1 MRSSCGKNNY
11 LFLLDVFLHCFLPR
25 HTNIINKVTTSYQH
39 FQKKKNSL
47 ESARRHE
54 LQINP
59 ACSSSWYRGNN
70 QEKFQSIVFGQQNII
85 KTVEN

>member
-39 FQKKKNSL
+39 FQKKNTVLNQQEGMSCKLTPHAVVHGMEATTKKNFRASCL
-47 ESARRHE
+47 V
-54 LQINP
+54 N
-59 ACSSSWYRGNN
+59 
-70 QEKFQSIVFGQQNII
+70 
-85 KTVEN
+85 KT